1 MRDVI
6 SVVARVDALT
16 NPAFQRSFLIA
27 LATIA
32 GIGAAMF
39 LGALWTARRSASAQA
54 RVLRRRIGAVGLFA
68 VVTAGA
74 GYAVLSL
81 PVDPGAN
88 ARARMA
94 PVGPDGGP
102 DGEDVVSS
110 RRFSSTRLPALT
122 LDAPDGW
129 TLALDEKAHRLNA
142 DGARAH
148 LSVSTAILIEAVD
161 VTAMLRDL
169 AETQRALGFAV
180 GDIFTDRIGDLPAAG
195 FLATGP
201 ERSVG
206 TWMIKRDTRLA
217 TSVICTADGKATAR
231 EACRDV
237 LTRIRWRAPG
247 HTPR

>member
-1 MRDVI
+1 
-6 SVVARVDALT
+6 VDALA

-54 RVLRRRIGAVGLFA
+54 RVRRRRIGAVGLFA

-74 GYAVLSL
+74 GYVVLSI
-81 PVDPGAN
+81 PVEPGPSE
-88 ARARMA
+88 RARTA
-94 PVGPDGGP
+94 PLAPAGAE

-110 RRFSSTRLPALT
+110 RRFSSPRLPALT

-142 DGARAH
+142 DRASAH
-148 LSVSTAILIEAVD
+148 MSVSSAILIEGVD
-161 VTAMLRDL
+161 VPTMLRQL

-180 GDIFTDRIGDLPAAG
+180 GDIFSDRIGDLPAAG
-195 FLATGP
+195 FVSTGTA
-201 ERSVG
+201 RSVG
-206 TWMIKRDTRLA
+206 TWMVKRDTRLA
-217 TSVICTADGKATAR
+217 TSVICTADGNVTAR
-231 EACRDV
+231 DACRDL
-237 LTRIRWRAPG
+237 LTRIRWRAPR